1 MNQAI
6 QNQPESGLFIRDG
19 YAVIPAWG
27 WDSTQDAILGIPVM
41 PFVSI
46 TLPSIPDR
54 GEIKPSLYLTFPNG
68 WVLALDT
75 PFTSFQGHSSES
87 PSIVFGSAYIGEG
100 NHVFDPASFR
110 KVDHNRNLADL
121 AELATAIHEVASL
134 PSTSKD
140 DLIGTYIAA
149 DPYRPGIADAI
160 ISDSGVHVWAII
172 GAILLAG
179 ATLDEVA
186 QDYELP
192 RDAVLTALAY
202 YRRYRPIIIARIA
215 ANNVGA
221 A

>member
-1 MNQAI
+1 MNHAV
-6 QNQPESGLFIRDG
+6 QNQPEGGLFIGDG
-19 YAVIPAWG
+19 YAAIPAWG
-27 WDSTQDAILGIPVM
+27 WDSTQGTILGIPVM

-54 GEIKPSLYLTFPNG
+54 GEIKPSLYLTFSNG

-75 PFTSFQGHSSES
+75 PLANFQGHSTDF
-87 PSIVFGSAYIGEG
+87 PSIIFGSAYIGEG
-100 NHVFDPASFR
+100 NRAFDLTSMR
-110 KVDHNRNLADL
+110 KVDHNRNLGDL
-121 AELATAIHEVASL
+121 AELVATIHEVASF
-134 PSTSKD
+134 PSTSRD
-140 DLIGTYIAA
+140 DLIDTYIAA
-149 DPYRPGIADAI
+149 DPYRPGIADAVI
-160 ISDSGVHVWAII
+160 RDFGVHVWAII

-192 RDAVLTALAY
+192 RNAVLAALAY
-202 YRRYRPIIIARIA
+202 YRRYRPIIMARMN